1 MEYKEL
7 QEINFGTPS
16 LELLQKAMSE
26 YTSEVNYYTKKV
38 EELKRAQKAAKLK
51 LKATKSWVKSLQE
64 KIDSTKHY

>member
-16 LELLQKAMSE
+16 LELLQKALNE
-26 YTSEVNYYTKKV
+26 YTGEIDYYTKKV
-38 EELKRAQKAAKLK
+38 EELKRAQKAAKIK

-64 KIDSTKHY
+64 RIDENNY